1 MLGKCPYCDDGVIMM
16 QKKVVQGRNTK
27 VYTCS
32 NAKFYTEDGECFES
46 VGSCSFRIWG
56 NSLLKYGKRG
66 IGEREVRE
74 LLKNG
79 SFVAT
84 LHSKRGVEYKK
95 YVIAD
100 KEYGITVLF
109 DDEVAV

>member
-1 MLGKCPYCDDGVIMM
+1 MLGKCPYCDDGIIVM
-16 QKKVVQGRNTK
+16 QKKIVQGKNTK

-32 NAKFYTEDGECFES
+32 KAKVYTEDGELFES
-46 VGSCSFRIWG
+46 RGSCSYRIWG

-74 LLKNG
+74 LLSEG
-79 SFVAT
+79 VFTAT

-95 YVIAD
+95 YVITNE
-100 KEYGITVLF
+100 EYGVSVLF
-109 DDEVAV
+109 EDEVAV